1 MKIGNYLEKALDNID
16 IMSLMPKLEKKG
28 FKEASVKKAFTRGSI
43 SKELAPALEDLTS
56 ISSLFWLWPNAYYK
70 NGKKR

>member
-1 MKIGNYLEKALDNID
+1 MGIGIYLEEALDSID
-16 IMSLMPKLEKKG
+16 LMSLILKLEERG

-56 ISSLFWLWPNAYYK
+56 ISSLFWLWPNLYYK